1 MIALKLTDKKTFIN
15 QLLCSEIFDHFLLSE
30 ATIAKDAS
38 FTIDG
43 HINASFYSKEEME
56 ERHLSKNSILPYSS
70 LRPICY
76 QLIRGSRTPVYFKF
90 ILMLSPENMANTLAC
105 SESGFTPND
114 VQGIFINLTFQNGNI
129 VLTTGISYTVFSTN
143 HALNQ
148 EWDLLIKRFLN
159 KNNITYEEL

>member
-30 ATIAKDAS
+30 ASIAKDAS

-43 HINASFYSKEEME
+43 HMNSSFYSKEEME
-56 ERHLSKNSILPYSS
+56 ELNYTKNSILPFSD

-76 QLIRGSRTPVYFKF
+76 QLMRGSRAPVYFKF
-90 ILMLSPENMANTLAC
+90 ILMLSPENMANTLAR

-114 VQGIFINLTFQNGNI
+114 IKGIFINLTFQNGNI
-129 VLTTGISYTVFSTN
+129 VLTTGISYTVFSAN
-143 HALNQ
+143 HLLDQ
-148 EWDLLIKRFLN
+148 EWDIWIQKFLN

>member
-30 ATIAKDAS
+30 AAIAKDAT

-43 HINASFYSKEEME
+43 HINPSFYSKEELE
-56 ERHLSKNSILPYSS
+56 EQNLSKGSILPYSI

-90 ILMLSPENMANTLAC
+90 ILMLSPENMANTLAR

-114 VQGIFINLTFQNGNI
+114 VKGIFINLTFQNGTMI
-129 VLTTGISYTVFSTN
+129 LTTGISYTIFSTN
-143 HALNQ
+143 HILDQ
-148 EWDLLIKRFLN
+148 EWDRLIQKFLN
-159 KNNITYEEL
+159 KNAVTYEEL